1 MAVAIF
7 HVRIAIDGALA
18 PRGRTLFFVAGASLF
33 FGMLL
38 AEIYALRVFALPL
51 PWLDI
56 PWMRA
61 LHGTANALGFGLC
74 GVLAWRIRGK

>member
-1 MAVAIF
+1 M
-7 HVRIAIDGALA
+7 
-18 PRGRTLFFVAGASLF
+18 VAGVSLF

-38 AEIYALRVFALPL
+38 AGLYATRAFALPL

-56 PWMRA
+56 AWMRA

-74 GVLAWRIRGK
+74 GTLAWTLKIQINNK